1 MITCHLFD
9 GPTGD
14 QILDLTPYVRACPV
28 ARGVHGDSDVALT
41 LALPSL
47 SQQLALIER
56 YAVPWLE
63 VHDATGVI
71 WAGRLE
77 DMQAAS
83 SGQPAL
89 TAYGPWRALDDVR
102 VTALWSDTR
111 TDAWRLLT
119 EEEIASLRPAFYEFD
134 TQERIFVGLQK
145 NTTYQTAASFAF
157 AVYTTPDR
165 SSRDIQ
171 NIAFDV
177 RIQLPVGWIARIDGR
192 DASYGS
198 TVIALTLNG
207 TGATV
212 RQSYCLPLSSARPLV
227 GLLVFNNTGA
237 PVTYAG
243 ENGQDYVALTNVRV
257 TTQPLAVTT
266 TLTAGALLGA
276 TSVTVASAANITVGQ
291 SLYLGGTNPERV
303 TVTSVVGLTIGVTP
317 LAAAKA
323 IGDTARAQRVL
334 ASDIATAIAATV
346 AALNP
351 AQITAG
357 AQLIQPS
364 TVDRRDVLF
373 QDQPAT
379 TLLEGLAAEEQLAV
393 GVSRE
398 RLVYLRPRDQAAWAQ
413 TFAVD
418 AASLT
423 VGRTIE
429 QLRNSIYGVYT
440 DPDGRPLR
448 TAAATNAQSVI
459 RWGLTRQAAL
469 AVETTAVA
477 QAAAFRDYAL
487 ADSDDPAPQA
497 AIAFTQLWTEDG
509 APAPLSALAPGDT
522 LLIRNLPSSS
532 AAGID
537 DLAVVRVART
547 VLDPTAEDRAAV
559 LTVELENPPAELEVA
574 LARIALFY
582 EPPAPQGFDKPLRI
596 AG

>member
-14 QILDLTPYVRACPV
+14 QILDLTPYVRACPI
-28 ARGVHGDSDVALT
+28 ARGAHGDSDVALT

-63 VHDATGVI
+63 VYDGTGVI

-83 SGQPAL
+83 SGQPQL

-111 TDAWRLLT
+111 TEAWRLLT

-134 TQERIFVGLQK
+134 TQERIFIGLQK

-157 AVYTTPDR
+157 AVYTIPDR

-177 RIQLPVGWIARIDGR
+177 RFQLPVGWIARIDGR

-257 TTQPLAVTT
+257 TTQALAVTT
-266 TLTAGALLGA
+266 TLTANALLGA
-276 TSVTVASAANITVGQ
+276 TSVAVASAANIAVGQ

-334 ASDIATAIAATV
+334 ASDIASAIATTV
-346 AALNP
+346 ATLNP

-357 AQLIQPS
+357 AQLIQAS
-364 TVDRRDVLF
+364 TVDRRDVLI

-429 QLRNSIYGVYT
+429 QLRNSIYGVYS

-448 TAAATNAQSVI
+448 TAAATAAQSVI

-469 AVETTAVA
+469 AVQTTAAA
-477 QAAAFRDYAL
+477 QAEAFRDYAL

-537 DLAVVRVART
+537 EVGVVRVART
-547 VLDPTAEDRAAV
+547 VLDPTADDRAAV

-574 LARIALFY
+574 LARVALFY

-596 AG
+596 G

>member
-28 ARGVHGDSDVALT
+28 ARGTHGDSDVALT

-47 SQQLALIER
+47 SQQLALLER

-111 TDAWRLLT
+111 VDAWQLLT
-119 EEEIASLRPAFYEFD
+119 SNDVAAVREAQYEADNSDRLYLALRKGETYGNATHFGIWGYRRPNGSTRAIQNWSFDYRIELPANWQIAF
-134 TQERIFVGLQK
+134 Q
-145 NTTYQTAASFAF
+145 
-157 AVYTTPDR
+157 
-165 SSRDIQ
+165 SRDDSWGSGA
-171 NIAFDV
+171 NILVLTSAGAIL
-177 RIQLPVGWIARIDGR
+177 R
-192 DASYGS
+192 GS
-198 TVIALTLNG
+198 L
-207 TGATV
+207 
-212 RQSYCLPLSSARPLV
+212 CLPAAFTGGV
-227 GLLVFNNTGA
+227 DVAIYNNTGA
-237 PVTYAG
+237 NYTYVG
-243 ENGQDYVALTNVRV
+243 ETGVSYLQLTNVRV
-257 TTQPLAVTT
+257 TTQALAVDT
-266 TLTAGALLGA
+266 TLTANALLGA
-276 TSVTVASAANITVGQ
+276 TSIAVTSAANIAVGQ

-334 ASDIATAIAATV
+334 ASDIASAIATTV

-357 AQLIQPS
+357 AQLIQAS
-364 TVDRRDVLF
+364 TVDRRDVLI

-429 QLRNSIYGVYT
+429 QLRNSITGVYS

-448 TAAATNAQSVI
+448 TAAATAAQSVI

-469 AVETTAVA
+469 AVQTTAAA
-477 QAAAFRDYAL
+477 QAEAFRDYAL
-487 ADSDDPAPQA
+487 ADSDDPPSQA

-522 LLIRNLPSSS
+522 LLIRNLPSPS

-537 DLAVVRVART
+537 EVGVVRVART
-547 VLDPTAEDRAAV
+547 VLDPTADDRTAV

-574 LARIALFY
+574 LARVALFY

-596 AG
+596 G